1 MYYVLVKCWIFVTH
15 REHVKEHLTA
25 RLDTHLKARLKAAA
39 DARSTSVSAVMAAA
53 IERYL
58 ADNSIIEELRAME
71 ERLAA
76 TMVRT
81 LKETAHVG
89 DDVQLVIAQ
98 VDQLIRFMF
107 QTTPEIF
114 DKEAAAIV
122 GSRRYTGFLESFAK
136 AFVGRKRRAVFAGRV
151 DDALAGEDGSDA

>member
-1 MYYVLVKCWIFVTH
+1 M
-15 REHVKEHLTA
+15 KEHLTA

-39 DARSTSVSAVMAAA
+39 DERSTSVSAVMAAA
-53 IERYL
+53 LERYF
-58 ADNSIIEELRAME
+58 ADESIVEELRAME
-71 ERLAA
+71 DRLAA

-81 LKETAHVG
+81 LTETARVG

-107 QTTPEIF
+107 QVTPEIF
-114 DKEAAAIV
+114 DKEVAAIV

-136 AFVGRKRRAVFAGRV
+136 EFVGRKRRAVFAGHV
-151 DDALAGEDGSDA
+151 DDVLAGEDGANASCAT

>member
-1 MYYVLVKCWIFVTH
+1 MLNSAAFVTQE
-15 REHVKEHLTA
+15 EHMKEHLTA
-25 RLDTHLKARLKAAA
+25 RLDSSLKERLQAEAE
-39 DARSTSVSAVMAAA
+39 ARSTSVSALVVVALEQFFAQEG
-53 IERYL
+53 IVT
-58 ADNSIIEELRAME
+58 ELREME

-76 TMVRT
+76 TMLRT
-81 LKETAHVG
+81 FKETARVG

-114 DKEAAAIV
+114 DKEAAAMV

-136 AFVGRKRRAVFAGRV
+136 EFIGRKRRAVFAGTI
-151 DDALAGEDGSDA
+151 DKALTEDGEHDE